1 MNTGGK
7 SNSQRPAPDRTH
19 GGQTEE
25 TLMARTKPTP
35 AARAVARAARVGA
48 GARFATAIGALRGRD
63 FRLLFF
69 GTVAQGFG
77 QWAQTIGMGWL
88 VYELSNDSAVQL
100 GAISAFSGVVRLVA
114 GPFIGFALDRYSR
127 RSILLWTTGLGA
139 TQGGALALL
148 VISGHAEIWHIYMFA
163 FAEGLITTTNQ
174 TTRQAYV
181 YDITTDETL
190 PNAVALSSV
199 AQNLSRV
206 SGPPLAG
213 VLAVLNVAAPFIF
226 LTVMKTLGL
235 LLTLPLSRAT
245 RQAGRASQN
254 ALRGT
259 WDGLRYVS
267 REPAVLGLVVLALI
281 PALLVYPYVQLLP
294 VFAKQVL
301 GGGSL
306 EYGLLAASIGWGS
319 LVGLLGLA
327 FAGDMP
333 RKGVTA
339 LWGMLGYALLLLA
352 FSQSTVLW
360 LSLAC
365 LSIAGV
371 FHGVSLALQQTLVQ
385 LLARN
390 DMRGR
395 ATSVFQMGF
404 ALQPIG
410 VLVMALAIDQWNAA
424 PAVGA
429 FFAVASL
436 AFGAMAVGWGS
447 LRRA

>member
-1 MNTGGK
+1 
-7 SNSQRPAPDRTH
+7 
-19 GGQTEE
+19 
-25 TLMARTKPTP
+25 MARTELAPGP
-35 AARAVARAARVGA
+35 PPPPLPRPPRQSAS
-48 GARFATAIGALRGRD
+48 ARFTTAIAALRGRD

-88 VYELSNDSAVQL
+88 VYELSQESAVQL
-100 GAISAFSGVVRLVA
+100 GAISAFSGVVRLLA

-127 RSILLWTTGLGA
+127 RSILLWSTALGA
-139 TQGGALALL
+139 AQGGALAAL
-148 VISGHAEIWHIYMFA
+148 VLSGRAEVWHIYIFA
-163 FAEGLITTTNQ
+163 LAEGLITTTNQ

-213 VLAVLNVAAPFIF
+213 VLAVFNVAAPFVF
-226 LTVMKTLGL
+226 LTVMKSIGV
-235 LLTLPLSRAT
+235 LLTLPLSHAT
-245 RQAGRASQN
+245 RQSGRASQN

-259 WDGLRYVS
+259 WDGIRYVS

-333 RKGVTA
+333 GKGRVA

-360 LSLAC
+360 LSLVL

-410 VLVMALAIDQWNAA
+410 VLVMALAIDRWGAA
-424 PAVGA
+424 PAVGT
-429 FFAVASL
+429 FFAISSV
-436 AFGAMAVGWGS
+436 AFGLMAVGWGS

>member
-1 MNTGGK
+1 MARTEAPPTAPPA
-7 SNSQRPAPDRTH
+7 QRPAR
-19 GGQTEE
+19 QSV
-25 TLMARTKPTP
+25 
-35 AARAVARAARVGA
+35 AARFG
-48 GARFATAIGALRGRD
+48 TAIQALRLRD

-88 VYELSNDSAVQL
+88 VYELSNESAVQL
-100 GAISAFSGVVRLVA
+100 GAISAFSGVVRLLA

-139 TQGGALALL
+139 AQGGALAAL
-148 VISGHAEIWHIYMFA
+148 VLTGQAEVWHIYVFA
-163 FAEGLITTTNQ
+163 LAEGLITTTNQ

-181 YDITTDETL
+181 YDITTNETL

-213 VLAVLNVAAPFIF
+213 VLAVFDVAAPFVF
-226 LTVMKTLGL
+226 LTVMKSIGL
-235 LLTLPLSRAT
+235 MLTLPLSRAT
-245 RQAGRASQN
+245 RQSGRANQN

-259 WDGLRYVS
+259 WDGIRYVS

-294 VFAKQVL
+294 VFAKEVL

-327 FAGDMP
+327 FIGDFP
-333 RKGVTA
+333 RKGRTA

-360 LSLAC
+360 LSLAA
-365 LSIAGV
+365 LTIAGV

-410 VLVMALAIDQWNAA
+410 VLVMALAIDQWGAA
-424 PAVGA
+424 PAVGT
-429 FFAVASL
+429 FFAISSVAFAL
-436 AFGAMAVGWGS
+436 MAVGWNS

>member
-1 MNTGGK
+1 
-7 SNSQRPAPDRTH
+7 
-19 GGQTEE
+19 
-25 TLMARTKPTP
+25 MARTEPIP
-35 AARAVARAARVGA
+35 AAPPLPRPPRQSAS
-48 GARFATAIGALRGRD
+48 ARFSTAIGALRGRD

-69 GTVAQGFG
+69 GTIAQGFG

-88 VYELSNDSAVQL
+88 VYELSQESAVQL
-100 GAISAFSGVVRLVA
+100 GAISAFSGVVRLLA
-114 GPFIGFALDRYSR
+114 GPFIGFALDRYQR
-127 RSILLWTTGLGA
+127 RSILLWSTALGA
-139 TQGGALALL
+139 AQGGALATL
-148 VISGHAEIWHIYMFA
+148 VLSGRAEVWHIYVFA
-163 FAEGLITTTNQ
+163 LAEGLITTTNQ

-213 VLAVLNVAAPFIF
+213 VLAVFNVAAPFVF
-226 LTVMKTLGL
+226 LTVMKSIGVI
-235 LLTLPLSRAT
+235 LTLPLSHAT
-245 RQAGRASQN
+245 RQSGRASQN
-254 ALRGT
+254 ALRGA
-259 WDGLRYVS
+259 WDGIRYVS

-294 VFAKQVL
+294 VFAKRVL

-327 FAGDMP
+327 FAGDLP
-333 RKGVTA
+333 RKGRTA

-360 LSLAC
+360 LSLVL

-410 VLVMALAIDQWNAA
+410 VLVMALAIDRWGAA

-429 FFAVASL
+429 FFAISSVAFAL
-436 AFGAMAVGWGS
+436 MALGWGS